1 MSGYPT
7 TDAEAKRSILD
18 IGRKLYERGFVAAN
32 DGNLSVRV
40 GENAVW
46 ATPTGVSKGS
56 MTEEML
62 VKLDLDGHVLEG
74 THKPSSEVK
83 MHLRVYREQP
93 QMRGVAHAHPPF
105 STTFA
110 AAGLALDEALIQETV
125 VLVGTVP
132 VAPYAVPALGRPG
145 RQRCAVLPYTLGA
158 AARAPRPCH
167 LGAQPRAGVFLP
179 RERRSAGARDAVHA
193 PAGRVAP
200 ADGKPDRQP
209 HRAAPVLGA
218 RRRARR
224 PPQGPAGRM
233 SALSPLHFRTSSARR
248 GPRPRRFPVPLRI
261 FFVYLH
267 NFLCVCG

>member
-1 MSGYPT
+1 MSGYP

-132 VAPYAVPALGRPG
+132 VAPYAVPGSAALADSVAPFCHTHSALLLEHHGLVTWGRSLEQAYFFLESAEALARVMLYTRQLGVSHRLTESQIDSLIALRPSWGLDAGRGGRPKG
-145 RQRCAVLPYTLGA
+145 RP
-158 AARAPRPCH
+158 
-167 LGAQPRAGVFLP
+167 
-179 RERRSAGARDAVHA
+179 DA
-193 PAGRVAP
+193 
-200 ADGKPDRQP
+200 
-209 HRAAPVLGA
+209 
-218 RRRARR
+218 
-224 PPQGPAGRM
+224 
-233 SALSPLHFRTSSARR
+233 
-248 GPRPRRFPVPLRI
+248 
-261 FFVYLH
+261 
-267 NFLCVCG
+267 